1 MKTVVNKVVAPAVF
15 ASALLLGASNSFAY
29 TVKKGDTLSEI
40 AKSHGLSLSEII
52 AINPQIENPD
62 LIYVGEIINTTDNKT
77 KVSTNI
83 NANNKVNIT
92 PQEKELLARLVE
104 AEAKGESY
112 AGKVAVA
119 NVVLN
124 RVEHY
129 DFPNTV
135 FSVIYQYGQFSPV
148 TSGAINQPASAESK
162 RAVEEALNTDFSKGA
177 LYFYNPEKATSNW
190 LDSRPTTTVIG
201 NHVFKK

>member
-1 MKTVVNKVVAPAVF
+1 MKTVVNKVLTPAVF
-15 ASALLLGASNSFAY
+15 TSVLLFGASNSFAY

-40 AKSHGLSLSEII
+40 AENHGLSLNEII
-52 AINPQIENPD
+52 AINPQIKNPD
-62 LIYVGEIINTTDNKT
+62 LIYVGETVHTTGNKT

-83 NANNKVNIT
+83 NTNNKVNIT

-124 RVEHY
+124 RVEHH
-129 DFPNTV
+129 DFPDTV
-135 FSVIYQYGQFSPV
+135 SSVIYQDGQFSPV
-148 TSGAINQPASAESK
+148 ASGSINQPASIESK
-162 RAVEEALNTDFSKGA
+162 RAVEEAFNKDVSNGA
-177 LYFYNPEKATSNW
+177 LYFYNPKTASSNW
-190 LDSRPTTTVIG
+190 LDNRPTTTVIG